1 MILMKWRGP
10 GSKRSRHIN
19 IGHFCLKEIAD
30 QTEVIIE
37 HFEHVRQYLIEVLN
51 LIEKVTVQALRMN
64 RIWTQRVHVLKRSL
78 RADAYLGG
86 VSATY

>member
-1 MILMKWRGP
+1 MKCRGP

-37 HFEHVRQYLIEVLN
+37 HFGNETCQTIFNRSAQFDRERNGSSVTDESELDPGVCSKCIE
-51 LIEKVTVQALRMN
+51 EE
-64 RIWTQRVHVLKRSL
+64 SE
-78 RADAYLGG
+78 
-86 VSATY
+86 S